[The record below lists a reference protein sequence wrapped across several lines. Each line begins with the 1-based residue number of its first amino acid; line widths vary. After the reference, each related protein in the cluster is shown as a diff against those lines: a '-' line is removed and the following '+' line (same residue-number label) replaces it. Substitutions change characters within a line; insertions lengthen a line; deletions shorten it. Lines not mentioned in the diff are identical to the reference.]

1 MRLEA
6 LSLAVLLL
14 LAGCSGLIGGT
25 PTATQTAD
33 DDPIRHGVAVQS
45 DYADERTFGV
55 RVRSDETTLL
65 NRSKRLAGGERWH
78 VVNLSS
84 ENYSEREHE
93 LQLLVD
99 GEVSGSS
106 TFSFRESESVEPRSG
121 AALLVK
127 GPSSGA
133 VHVCGGN
140 VTCYRATVG
149 E

>member
-6 LSLAVLLL
+6 LPLAVLLL
-14 LAGCSGLIGGT
+14 LAGCSGFIGGT
-25 PTATQTAD
+25 PAATPAAD
-33 DDPIRHGVAVQS
+33 DDPVRYGVAVQS

-78 VVNLSS
+78 VANLSF
-84 ENYSEREHE
+84 EDYGEREYE

-99 GEVSGSS
+99 GEVRGRSG
-106 TFSFRESESVEPRSG
+106 FSFRESETVERRS
-121 AALLVK
+121 AATLLVQ
-127 GPSSGA
+127 GPSSGET
-133 VHVCGGN
+133 HVCGGN
-140 VTCYRATVG
+140 VTCYRAAVD